1 MNLKNYVKNYVCV
14 DDSNQQATCQIV
26 QINGAANVK
35 NIFREKSN
43 KF

>member
-1 MNLKNYVKNYVCV
+1 MIQTNKQ
-14 DDSNQQATCQIV
+14 SCQIV

-35 NIFREKSN
+35 NILREKYN